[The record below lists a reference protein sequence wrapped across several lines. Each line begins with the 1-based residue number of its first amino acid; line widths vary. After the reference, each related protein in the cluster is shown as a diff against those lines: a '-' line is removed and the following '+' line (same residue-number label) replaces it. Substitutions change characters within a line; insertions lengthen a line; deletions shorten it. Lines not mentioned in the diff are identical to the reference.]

1 MATRRRTRFSV
12 RLGTVAGI
20 DIRVHASFLLLFG
33 LVALASTTPEGPGV
47 VAGLAWLVALF
58 ACVVFHEL
66 AHSLVAQHHG
76 ITVTEID
83 LLPIGGV
90 SQMAR
95 LPDDPKVELRIAAAG
110 PAASAALAL
119 VFALVALATGAALWP
134 PDLYRGEILARL
146 AWVNLMLAAFNL
158 LPALPLDG
166 GRVFRAL
173 LEQHSDRRRATEVAA
188 RVARVLALVM
198 IGTGVLVN
206 VWLVLI
212 GAFVYLGSRAEE
224 AAAEVH
230 EKVKDLTVREVM
242 LTSPPILRAR
252 TPVDAVPL
260 GPTDWYPVIAE
271 NRAYIGLVDARTL
284 RQAATRRPGRGPRRP
299 RCSGPGSGR
308 RPRAQRPAGGGPTGC
323 RRPARRPCGGPGAGR
338 GRPASGAP
346 PPGAALAP
354 PTATATASP
363 LPLRFAPL
371 TRPPIARLS

>member
-284 RQAATRRPGRGPRRP
+284 RQAATGARVGDLADPDAAVLGRDDALEP
-299 RCSGPGSGR
+299 SGLLEGDPPVAVVLHDGR
-308 RPRAQRPAGGGPTGC
+308 VVGLARAEDAQRRV
-323 RRPARRPCGGPGAGR
+323 RRLLGLPSPH
-338 GRPASGAP
+338 P
-346 PPGAALAP
+346 PPP
-354 PTATATASP
+354 PPPP
-363 LPLRFAPL
+363 LSRSIG
-371 TRPPIARLS
+371 RC